1 MVATATKGCQESS
14 TRLVEGPQVSPY
26 TADTNSLFE
35 ASLMERGNRVLPL
48 FPLSAVLFPDAA
60 MPLRIFEDRYKLMV
74 QRCLESDS
82 EFGVVMIKSGFE
94 VGGPAETYSVG
105 TVARIFD
112 VQRRE
117 DGTTRIAVAGRERFR
132 INSITQQLPYLEG
145 QVTLLSEDPGSALSQ
160 DELMALRRITAA
172 QVRLVHGLNG
182 GWIREPRLPDDPVA
196 LSYFIAA
203 FLQVEGDEKQAVLE
217 ESVTADR
224 LKLELRLLKRDRAGL
239 KERVAKKFGREP
251 G

>member
-1 MVATATKGCQESS
+1 
-14 TRLVEGPQVSPY
+14 
-26 TADTNSLFE
+26 
-35 ASLMERGNRVLPL
+35 MEQGNRILPL

-82 EFGVVMIKSGFE
+82 EFGVVLIKSGFE

-112 VQRRE
+112 VERRD

-132 INSITQQLPYLEG
+132 IESITQQLPYLEG
-145 QVTLLSEDPGSALSQ
+145 QVTLLEEDPGAALSQ
-160 DELMALRRITAA
+160 DELESVRSAA
-172 QVRLVHGLNG
+172 SSQVRLVHGLNG
-182 GWIREPRLPDDPVA
+182 GWLREPKLHDDPVA
-196 LSYFIAA
+196 LSYFIAVL
-203 FLQVEGDEKQAVLE
+203 LQVKGDENQAVLE
-217 ESVTADR
+217 ESTTADR
-224 LKLELRLLKRDRAGL
+224 LRLELSLLKRDRSGL
-239 KERVAKKFGREP
+239 EARVAEKLGGEP

>member
-1 MVATATKGCQESS
+1 
-14 TRLVEGPQVSPY
+14 
-26 TADTNSLFE
+26 
-35 ASLMERGNRVLPL
+35 MEQGNRILPL

-82 EFGVVMIKSGFE
+82 EFGVVLIKSGFE

-112 VQRRE
+112 VERRD

-132 INSITQQLPYLEG
+132 IESITQQLPYLEG
-145 QVTLLSEDPGSALSQ
+145 QVTLLEEDPGAALSQ
-160 DELMALRRITAA
+160 DELESVRSAA
-172 QVRLVHGLNG
+172 SSQVRLVHGLNG
-182 GWIREPRLPDDPVA
+182 GWLREPKLHDDPVA
-196 LSYFIAA
+196 LSYFIAVL
-203 FLQVEGDEKQAVLE
+203 LQVKGDENQTVLE
-217 ESVTADR
+217 ESTTADR
-224 LKLELRLLKRDRAGL
+224 LRLELSLLKRDRSGL
-239 KERVAKKFGREP
+239 EARVAEKLGGEP

>member
-1 MVATATKGCQESS
+1 
-14 TRLVEGPQVSPY
+14 
-26 TADTNSLFE
+26 
-35 ASLMERGNRVLPL
+35 MEQGNRILPL

-60 MPLRIFEDRYKLMV
+60 IPLRIFEDRYKLML

-82 EFGVVMIKSGFE
+82 EFGVVLIKSGFE

-112 VQRRE
+112 VERRD

-132 INSITQQLPYLEG
+132 IDSITQQLPYLEG
-145 QVTLLSEDPGSALSQ
+145 QVTMLEEDPGAALSQ
-160 DELMALRRITAA
+160 DELMAVRRTTAL

-182 GWIREPRLPDDPVA
+182 GWIREPKLPDDPVA
-196 LSYFIAA
+196 LSYFIAVL
-203 FLQVEGDEKQAVLE
+203 LQVESDEKQAVLE
-217 ESVTADR
+217 ESTTADR
-224 LKLELRLLKRDRAGL
+224 LRLELSLLDRDRPGL
-239 KERVAKKFGREP
+239 EDRVAEKLGGEP

>member
-1 MVATATKGCQESS
+1 
-14 TRLVEGPQVSPY
+14 
-26 TADTNSLFE
+26 
-35 ASLMERGNRVLPL
+35 MEQGNRILPL

-82 EFGVVMIKSGFE
+82 EFGVVLIKSGFE

-112 VQRRE
+112 VERRD

-132 INSITQQLPYLEG
+132 IESITQQLPYLEG
-145 QVTLLSEDPGSALSQ
+145 QVTLLEEDFGAALSQ
-160 DELMALRRITAA
+160 DELESVRSAA
-172 QVRLVHGLNG
+172 SSQVRLLHGLNG
-182 GWIREPRLPDDPVA
+182 GWIREPKLPDDPVA
-196 LSYFIAA
+196 LSYFIAVL
-203 FLQVEGDEKQAVLE
+203 LQVKGDENQAVLE
-217 ESVTADR
+217 EFTTANR
-224 LKLELRLLKRDRAGL
+224 LRLELSLLKRDRSGL
-239 KERVAKKFGREP
+239 EGRVAEKLGGEP